1 MTQRHKR
8 EAKGA
13 SPLPPPLQPTR
24 PQSVCHGC
32 GTDIRY
38 GRTHGVQ
45 CAAPLQTERIM
56 KAAQVA
62 RVAAHSAQARAKQ
75 SDTVRQRRK
84 EQSSWSQSSQ
94 PEWLTVNFYVEKIRP
109 ALASVSNSAIA
120 CRIGVS
126 RCHASQ
132 IRSGKRRAHPR
143 HWRALAELA
152 LLSGGVGQEGFKAVR
167 SN

>member
-1 MTQRHKR
+1 M
-8 EAKGA
+8 
-13 SPLPPPLQPTR
+13 
-24 PQSVCHGC
+24 
-32 GTDIRY
+32 
-38 GRTHGVQ
+38 
-45 CAAPLQTERIM
+45 
-56 KAAQVA
+56 
-62 RVAAHSAQARAKQ
+62 
-75 SDTVRQRRK
+75 
-84 EQSSWSQSSQ
+84 
-94 PEWLTVNFYVEKIRP
+94 NFYVEKIRP